1 MRKIFL
7 LLFVV
12 VISGCTF
19 KYNSND
25 IDESSVNDI
34 SLINL
39 KDGTKCAIYRARGG
53 ISCDW
58 STSK

>member
-1 MRKIFL
+1 MKRIFL

-25 IDESSVNDI
+25 IDESSVNHV

-39 KDGTKCAIYRARGG
+39 KDGTKCAIYTARGG

-58 STSK
+58 SNNK